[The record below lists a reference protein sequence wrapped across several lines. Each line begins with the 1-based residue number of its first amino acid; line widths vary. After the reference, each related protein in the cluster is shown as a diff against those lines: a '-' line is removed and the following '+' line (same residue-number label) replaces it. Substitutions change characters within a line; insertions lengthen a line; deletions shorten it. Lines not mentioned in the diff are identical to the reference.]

1 MLITLPFPRDALN
14 IKMNEFVPL
23 RISWKK
29 LLDGKWEM
37 FAKSKISRG
46 SVSRIYKEFLNPLQK
61 NNPIKMSQE

>member
-1 MLITLPFPRDALN
+1 MLITLPFPRDALD

-37 FAKSKISRG
+37 FAKDTFVRELKSKI
-46 SVSRIYKEFLNPLQK
+46 YKVLIQLDSK
-61 NNPIKMSQE
+61 KTK